1 MTDKQQRDNMRRH
14 AAEEFLK
21 SYQKQLLDSFQGD
34 RELSEEATPPPELQS
49 EEVADTAPVEPIS
62 LSELE
67 AAISDIDQFLE
78 SQQQDISES
87 DGLEPD

>member
-21 SYQKQLLDSFQGD
+21 SYQKQLLDSFQEERD
-34 RELSEEATPPPELQS
+34 LSTPTPPPPEFPAEQ
-49 EEVADTAPVEPIS
+49 VADDAPDEPIS

-78 SQQQDISES
+78 SQQPDVSES
-87 DGLEPD
+87 DRLENG